1 MFYGPLTMGHQK
13 QFKYII
19 QRQLSAVIEILCLQ
33 FFRELPEAEYRKQT
47 FARKGP
53 LSKTVTLTYP
63 FNPYNKV

>member
-1 MFYGPLTMGHQK
+1 MFYGPLIMGQQK
-13 QFKYII
+13 KYII
-19 QRQLSAVIEILCLQ
+19 QLSSYQQLLESQRLC